1 MRAYFKEFIGQSEPV
16 SVGKLKD
23 YCSMQYGYTETATNE
38 PIGSKFLR
46 ITDIAQSYIDWS
58 AVPYCPITDDN
69 HRLKLHTNI
78 KHNVLFKTNDFL
90 VLSIIG
96 RELARILQS
105 GYIVVND

>member
-1 MRAYFKEFIGQSEPV
+1 MLF
-16 SVGKLKD
+16 
-23 YCSMQYGYTETATNE
+23 T
-38 PIGSKFLR
+38 
-46 ITDIAQSYIDWS
+46 
-58 AVPYCPITDDN
+58 ITDDN

-78 KHNVLFKTNDFL
+78 KNNVLFKTNDFL

>member
-1 MRAYFKEFIGQSEPV
+1 MQNRLDRIYQDLAIMLIGKINV
-16 SVGKLKD
+16 SRQDNQVVI
-23 YCSMQYGYTETATNE
+23 ENE
-38 PIGSKFLR
+38 CMLF
-46 ITDIAQSYIDWS
+46 T
-58 AVPYCPITDDN
+58 ITDDN

-78 KHNVLFKTNDFL
+78 KDNVLFKTNDFL

>member
-1 MRAYFKEFIGQSEPV
+1 MQNRLDRIYQDLAIMLT
-16 SVGKLKD
+16 GKINVNRQD
-23 YCSMQYGYTETATNE
+23 NQVVIENE
-38 PIGSKFLR
+38 RMLF
-46 ITDIAQSYIDWS
+46 T
-58 AVPYCPITDDN
+58 ITDDN

-78 KHNVLFKTNDFL
+78 KNNMLFKTNDFL

>member
-1 MRAYFKEFIGQSEPV
+1 MQNRLDRIYQDLAIMLT
-16 SVGKLKD
+16 GKINVNRQD
-23 YCSMQYGYTETATNE
+23 NQVVIENE
-38 PIGSKFLR
+38 CMLF
-46 ITDIAQSYIDWS
+46 T
-58 AVPYCPITDDN
+58 ITDDN

-78 KHNVLFKTNDFL
+78 KNNMLFKTNDFL

>member
-1 MRAYFKEFIGQSEPV
+1 MQNRLDRIYQDLAIMLT
-16 SVGKLKD
+16 GKSNVNKQD
-23 YCSMQYGYTETATNE
+23 NQVVIENE
-38 PIGSKFLR
+38 RMLF
-46 ITDIAQSYIDWS
+46 T
-58 AVPYCPITDDN
+58 ITDDN

-78 KHNVLFKTNDFL
+78 KNNVLFKTNDFL